1 MEIAGKNRKRL
12 CFCVLL
18 CISFFICDVKAQ
30 EPPEDPKLPSFL
42 DRNPNLLP
50 HFFEKE
56 KVVGSPYLAKTWA
69 QGYIELINHK
79 RIPEPNQEML
89 FNYDKMQNVIY
100 VIDNTY
106 KLRMFSIDSVW
117 SFELVENNMIY
128 TFEKIS
134 WISKKFYLIPV
145 IESPKG
151 YSLYKRLITNYYW
164 ADYTSDGYSSKGRK
178 FDEFTDTYEYFLTYP
193 GNKLYRKVLLK
204 ENAVRRAFKDDSKL
218 LDGFFSL
225 HDNEINEQS
234 LLGIVQYINDKKYP
248 D

>member
-1 MEIAGKNRKRL
+1 ML
-12 CFCVLL
+12 F
-18 CISFFICDVKAQ
+18 CISFSICNVKAQ
-30 EPPEDPKLPSFL
+30 EPPAEPKLPTFL
-42 DRNPNLLP
+42 DRNPDLLP

-56 KVVGSPYLAKTWA
+56 KVVGSPYLAKTWV
-69 QGYIELINHK
+69 QGYIELVSHK
-79 RIPEPNQEML
+79 RIPEPDQEML

-106 KLRMFSIDSVW
+106 KLKMYPIDSVS

-128 TFEKIS
+128 TFQKIS
-134 WISKKFYLIPV
+134 WISNKFYLIPV
-145 IESPKG
+145 IESSKG

-193 GNKLYRKVLLK
+193 GNKLYRKILLK
-204 ENAVRRAFKDDSKL
+204 DNAVRRAFKGDSKL
-218 LDGFFSL
+218 LNGFFSL
-225 HDNEINEQS
+225 HDDEINEQS
-234 LLGIVQYINDKKYP
+234 LLGIVQYINDKEYP

>member
-1 MEIAGKNRKRL
+1 MEIAGINRKRL
-12 CFCVLL
+12 WICMLF
-18 CISFFICDVKAQ
+18 CISFCIHDVKAQ
-30 EPPEDPKLPSFL
+30 EPSTEPKLPSFL

-56 KVVGSPYLAKTWA
+56 KVVGSPYLAKTWV

-79 RIPEPNQEML
+79 RIPEPNEEML
-89 FNYDKMQNVIY
+89 FNYDKMTNIIY

-106 KLRMFSIDSVW
+106 KLRMFPIDSVS
-117 SFELVENNMIY
+117 SFELEENNMLY
-128 TFEKIS
+128 TFQKIS
-134 WISKKFYLIPV
+134 WISNKFYLIPV
-145 IESPKG
+145 IESSKG

-178 FDEFTDTYEYFLTYP
+178 FDEFADTYEYFLTYP

-204 ENAVRRAFKDDSKL
+204 ENAVRRAFKDDSQL
-218 LDGFFSL
+218 LDGFFTL

>member
-1 MEIAGKNRKRL
+1 VEIAGKNRKRL
-12 CFCVLL
+12 WFCMLFCVSF
-18 CISFFICDVKAQ
+18 CIREVKAQ
-30 EPPEDPKLPSFL
+30 EPPADPKLPSFL

-56 KVVGSPYLAKTWA
+56 KVVGSPYLAKSWVP
-69 QGYIELINHK
+69 GYIDLINHK
-79 RIPEPNQEML
+79 RIPEPNEEML
-89 FNYDKMQNVIY
+89 FNYDKMMNVIY

-106 KLRMFSIDSVW
+106 KLRMFPIDSVS

-128 TFEKIS
+128 TFQKIS
-134 WISKKFYLIPV
+134 WISNKFYLIPV
-145 IESPKG
+145 IESSKG
-151 YSLYKRLITNYYW
+151 YSLYKRLITNYHW

-204 ENAVRRAFKDDSKL
+204 ENAVRRAFKDDSQL
-218 LDGFFSL
+218 LDGFFTL

>member
-1 MEIAGKNRKRL
+1 ML
-12 CFCVLL
+12 F
-18 CISFFICDVKAQ
+18 CISFCICGLKAQ
-30 EPPEDPKLPSFL
+30 EPPTDPKLPSFL

-56 KVVGSPYLAKTWA
+56 KVVGSPYLAKTWV
-69 QGYIELINHK
+69 QGYVELINHK

-106 KLRMFSIDSVW
+106 KLRIYQIDSVS
-117 SFELVENNMIY
+117 SFELVEDNMIY
-128 TFEKIS
+128 TFQKIS
-134 WISKKFYLIPV
+134 WISKKFYLIPI
-145 IESPKG
+145 IESTKG
-151 YSLYKRLITNYYW
+151 YSLYKRLNTNYYW
-164 ADYTSDGYSSKGRK
+164 ADYTSDSYSSKGKK

-193 GNKLYRKVLLK
+193 GNKLYRKVPLK
-204 ENAVRRAFKDDSKL
+204 ESAVRHAFKDDSKL